1 MATCYDQAGKKI
13 KCPRK
18 SPRTQG
24 VDEEGEP
31 FQKFGTQQ
39 LEFVAPVVYGT
50 PYQGVV
56 QKDVGKTFKML
67 TTAPVQAVKGLL
79 GLDTGTVFSQRII
92 AGKTGATP
100 VGASYVPPPATPNGN
115 GECDLGCW
123 ITGRGC
129 DCGCKDV
136 KPCTTCDSTVC
147 KECNAWD
154 LQCEDCKTKAGT
166 CTPPEQK
173 PPCDMGCW
181 ITGRGCECNG
191 NGNGECGWWDV
202 GCKVGK
208 WWEQY
213 GTVVM
218 IIGGLIGLGILL
230 WLLRPLFGIAKNITE
245 T

>member
-1 MATCYDQAGKKI
+1 MGR
-13 KCPRK
+13 P

-56 QKDVGKTFKML
+56 QKDVGKTFKMF

-100 VGASYVPPPATPNGN
+100 IGASYVPPPATPNGN
-115 GECDLGCW
+115 GNGNGE
-123 ITGRGC
+123 
-129 DCGCKDV
+129 DCGWFGEKCWG
-136 KPCTTCDSTVC
+136 
-147 KECNAWD
+147 NGNGNGNGNG
-154 LQCEDCKTKAGT
+154 EDCGWFGEK
-166 CTPPEQK
+166 
-173 PPCDMGCW
+173 CW
-181 ITGRGCECNG
+181 G

-230 WLLRPLFGIAKNITE
+230 WLLRPLFGVAKNVTGITKSAV
-245 T
+245 TRVNGLK

>member
-1 MATCYDQAGKKI
+1 MGR
-13 KCPRK
+13 P

-24 VDEEGEP
+24 VDEEGKP

-56 QKDVGKTFKML
+56 QKDVGKTFKMF

-100 VGASYVPPPATPNGN
+100 VGASYVPPTAQPNGGNGN
-115 GECDLGCW
+115 GNGACVEDNPLCGFTELIGGEKCKCPNWFGWEDIGKE
-123 ITGRGC
+123 RGC
-129 DCGCKDV
+129 ECEACKNGTGQCSDKV
-136 KPCTTCDSTVC
+136 PN
-147 KECNAWD
+147 CNAWD
-154 LQCEDCKTKAGT
+154 LLCEGT
-166 CTPPEQK
+166 
-173 PPCDMGCW
+173 GGAS
-181 ITGRGCECNG
+181 TGIVGG
-191 NGNGECGWWDV
+191 TDV
-202 GCKVGK
+202 WLWVK
-208 WWEQY
+208 
-213 GTVVM
+213 
-218 IIGGLIGLGILL
+218 IILVLIGIGVFL